1 MVNAVV
7 IPIRI
12 AFNKK
17 ALAMVV
23 PRKDNKGLNPI
34 NKLLEKNL
42 VVIWINKMLTAGF
55 EPAHANIPGPK
66 PGSLDHSDKST
77 VCCFHL

>member
-34 NKLLEKNL
+34 NKLLEKKF
-42 VVIWINKMLTAGF
+42 I
-55 EPAHANIPGPK
+55 
-66 PGSLDHSDKST
+66 
-77 VCCFHL
+77 